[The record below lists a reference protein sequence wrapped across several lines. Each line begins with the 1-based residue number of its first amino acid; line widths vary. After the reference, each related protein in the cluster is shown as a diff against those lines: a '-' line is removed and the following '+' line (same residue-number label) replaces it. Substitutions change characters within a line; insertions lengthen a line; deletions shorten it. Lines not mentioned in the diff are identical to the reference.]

1 MRAISLASE
10 KIFFVVYT
18 MGVGFWVLN
27 GDVNL
32 MLGWEIQ
39 GIRTDGESKLD
50 GGETG
55 TSVERPLVDTNREF
69 MWLK

>member
-32 MLGWEIQ
+32 MLGWEI
-39 GIRTDGESKLD
+39 
-50 GGETG
+50 
-55 TSVERPLVDTNREF
+55 
-69 MWLK
+69 